1 MERLKELKQKLD
13 HFKNSVEDLK
23 DIPALSYN
31 FNTLVYEPV
40 TDLLKELGLNEEDK
54 AQPFIKLDCTS
65 EERTNEC

>member
-1 MERLKELKQKLD
+1 MEKLKELKQKLD

-40 TDLLKELGLNEEDK
+40 TDLLKELGLNEDK
-54 AQPFIKLDCTS
+54 PHPFVELDKETAEPDCQT
-65 EERTNEC
+65 C